1 MTAKLTIPTFG
12 DIRAAAQRIAGQAHR
27 TPVMTCRGLDE
38 VTGAGLFF
46 KCESLQKAGA
56 FKFRGACNAVLSL
69 ADRQAARGV
78 VTHSSGN
85 HAAALAL
92 AARQRGI
99 PAYIVM
105 PENAPEAKRRAVEAY
120 GGKVSVCKP
129 TLADRQAAADRIQQQ
144 TGAVLVHPYD
154 DPAVIAGQGTL
165 ALEFHEQAPG
175 LDFIVTPVSG
185 GGLIS
190 GIALATVAVS
200 PGTQIVGVEP
210 ERADDARR
218 SLEAGRLLAP
228 PIGETI
234 ADGLRAALCE
244 RTFAVVTRHVREIIA
259 VSEAEIVTAMRLV
272 WERLKIIVEPSSAVV
287 LAAVIRQPETF
298 RGRRVGLVLSGG
310 NVDLDKLPWP
320 SSLTLSPASGE
331 DRGK

>member
-1 MTAKLTIPTFG
+1 MTCGGLDKLT
-12 DIRAAAQRIAGQAHR
+12 
-27 TPVMTCRGLDE
+27 
-38 VTGAGLFF
+38 GAELFF
-46 KCESLQKAGA
+46 KCENLQKAGA

-69 ADRQAARGV
+69 SDQQAARGV

-92 AARQRGI
+92 AARLRGI

-120 GGKVSVCKP
+120 GGKITLCKP
-129 TLADRQAAADRIQQQ
+129 TLADRQTVAERILHQ
-144 TGAVLVHPYD
+144 TNAVLVHPYD
-154 DPAVIAGQGTL
+154 DAAVIAGQGTL
-165 ALEFHEQAPG
+165 ALEFHEQTPG
-175 LDFIVTPVSG
+175 LEFVVTPVSG

-190 GIALATVAVS
+190 GVALATVAAS

-210 ERADDARR
+210 ERADDARQ
-218 SLEAGRLLAP
+218 SLQAGRLLAP

-244 RTFAVVTRHVREIIA
+244 RTFAVVSQHVREIVA
-259 VSEAEIVTAMRLV
+259 VSEAEIVAAMRLI
-272 WERLKIIVEPSSAVV
+272 WERLKIIVEASSAVV
-287 LAAVIRQPETF
+287 LAAVIKQPVPF

-310 NVDLDKLPWP
+310 NVDLDQLPWQ
-320 SSLTLSPASGE
+320 LVQ
-331 DRGK
+331 R

>member
-1 MTAKLTIPTFG
+1 MTCGGLDKLT
-12 DIRAAAQRIAGQAHR
+12 
-27 TPVMTCRGLDE
+27 
-38 VTGAGLFF
+38 GAELFF
-46 KCESLQKAGA
+46 KCENLQKAGA

-69 ADRQAARGV
+69 SDQQAARGV

-92 AARQRGI
+92 AARLRGI

-120 GGKVSVCKP
+120 GGKITLCKP
-129 TLADRQAAADRIQQQ
+129 TLADRQAVAERILHQ
-144 TGAVLVHPYD
+144 TNAVLVHPYD
-154 DPAVIAGQGTL
+154 DAAVIAGQGTL
-165 ALEFHEQAPG
+165 ALEFHEQTPG
-175 LDFIVTPVSG
+175 LEFVVTPVSG

-190 GIALATVAVS
+190 GVALATVAAS

-210 ERADDARR
+210 ERADDARQ
-218 SLEAGRLLAP
+218 SLQAGRLLAG

-244 RTFAVVTRHVREIIA
+244 RTFAVVSQHVREIVA
-259 VSEAEIVTAMRLV
+259 VSEAEIVAAMRLI
-272 WERLKIIVEPSSAVV
+272 WERLKIIVEASSAVV
-287 LAAVIRQPETF
+287 LAAVIKQPVPF

-310 NVDLDKLPWP
+310 NVDLDQLPWQ
-320 SSLTLSPASGE
+320 LVQ
-331 DRGK
+331 R